1 MDCKVFILLTQI
13 LQQLLLKF
21 FPSLKMRDF
30 LVVKWRS
37 FVAAFRVEQLKIMFC
52 VDLWR
57 NGRVTSTDIFT
68 EVYYTWELNV
78 HAKSFQISNFWLIE
92 FTIFVHAHVYAF
104 LQSTCLTL
112 ISMSFVYHT
121 QSSSRLTA
129 VDQSSSNAS
138 FKKSRAP
145 VACKDSVMF
154 SRT

>member
-1 MDCKVFILLTQI
+1 MAEFRGCLSCWTAENNVLRR
-13 LQQLLLKF
+13 
-21 FPSLKMRDF
+21 SLEERKGNVNWYF
-30 LVVKWRS
+30 
-37 FVAAFRVEQLKIMFC
+37 
-52 VDLWR
+52 
-57 NGRVTSTDIFT
+57 FT

-129 VDQSSSNAS
+129 VDQSTSNAS

-154 SRT
+154 SRTWKKYIMIIKAIHSCSVYK